1 VRAIFDLDGT
11 LADTMP
17 VHFRS
22 WQEVGARF
30 GVVFPEARFYALGG
44 VPTHRI
50 AATLIAE
57 QGLDLD
63 PAEVTAAKER
73 AFLDRFG
80 EIGPVPAVLE
90 IARRR
95 RAEAP
100 IAVAT
105 GSARD
110 IAQRTLEQLGIAGW
124 FAVLV
129 AAEDTARHKPEP
141 DVFLEAA
148 RRLSADP
155 AACEVYEDTELGL
168 LAARRAG
175 MTPID
180 VRPLIRAGRLES

>member
-1 VRAIFDLDGT
+1 MLSRRAIFDLDGT

-17 VHFRS
+17 VHFRA
-22 WQEVGARF
+22 WQAVAPRF
-30 GVVFPEARFYALGG
+30 GLVFAEARFYALGG

-57 QGLDLD
+57 QGLVAVD
-63 PAEVTAAKER
+63 PAEVTAAKEQ
-73 AFLDRFG
+73 AFLDRRH
-80 EIGPVPAVLE
+80 EIGPVAAVVE
-90 IARRR
+90 IARGK

-105 GSARD
+105 GSPRAL
-110 IAQRTLEQLGIAGW
+110 AEQTLAKLGIREW

-129 AAEDTARHKPEP
+129 SAEDTVRHKPEP

-148 RRLSADP
+148 RRLGADP
-155 AACEVYEDTELGL
+155 RDCEVYEDTDLGL

-175 MTPID
+175 MVAID
-180 VRPLIRAGRLES
+180 VRRIG